1 MTRVLVTGATGFIG
15 RAVCRALGAAGC
27 AVVAAVRDKGAD
39 IAPGVATRVVPD
51 IGPAT
56 DWAPHL
62 EGVDAIVHLA
72 ARVHRPGETDAAARA
87 ESRRVNRDGTLRLAE
102 AASAAGVRRVVFA
115 SSVKVNGETTST
127 RSPFNEGDPPQPH
140 DSYAVSKW
148 EAEQGLRA
156 VAVHTGLEAVIVR
169 PPLVYGEGVKAN
181 FLTLLKIC
189 RRAPPLPFAAVDNRR
204 SLIYVGNL
212 ADAVA
217 RCVTHPAA
225 AGQVF
230 LVRDG
235 EDVSTPELVRRIA
248 TALGRPARL
257 FAMPPALLK
266 TLAGLVGRG
275 DMAARL
281 LDTLAVDDRKIRREL
296 GWSPPFTMAEGLART
311 ASWFLSGRET
321 QGNRERSE
329 RPWH

>member
-1 MTRVLVTGATGFIG
+1 MTRVLVTGATGFVG
-15 RAVCRALGAAGC
+15 RAVCRTLLAAGC
-27 AVVAAVRDKGAD
+27 TVAAAVRNENARV
-39 IAPGVATRVVPD
+39 APGVIARVVPD
-51 IGPAT
+51 ISPTA

-62 EGVDAIVHLA
+62 DGVDAIVHLA
-72 ARVHRPGETDAAARA
+72 ARVHRPGETDAAALA
-87 ESRRVNRDGTLRLAE
+87 ESRRVNRDGTLRLAQ
-102 AASAAGVRRVVFA
+102 AAGAAGVRRLVFA
-115 SSVKVNGETTST
+115 SSIKVNGETTDN
-127 RSPFNEGDPPQPH
+127 RPPFREGDSPRPQ

-156 VAVHTGLEAVIVR
+156 VAAQTDLETVIVR

-181 FLTLLKIC
+181 FLTLLNVC

-217 RCVTHPAA
+217 RCVAHPAA

-248 TALGRPARL
+248 AALKRPARL
-257 FAMPPALLK
+257 FPVPPPLLR
-266 TLAGLVGRG
+266 TLARLAGRG

-311 ASWFLSGRET
+311 ASWFLSGNET
-321 QGNRERSE
+321 
-329 RPWH
+329 

>member
-1 MTRVLVTGATGFIG
+1 MTRVLVTGATGFVG
-15 RAVCRALGAAGC
+15 RAVCRALSAVGC
-27 AVVAAVRDKGAD
+27 AVVAAVRDGNAD
-39 IAPGVATRVVPD
+39 IAPGAIPCLVPD
-51 IGPAT
+51 IGIA

-62 EGVDAIVHLA
+62 KGIDAVVHLA
-72 ARVHRPGETDAAARA
+72 ARVHRPSETDAAALA

-102 AASAAGVRRVVFA
+102 AAGAAGVRRFVFA
-115 SSVKVNGETTST
+115 SSIKVNGETTDH
-127 RSPFNEGDPPQPH
+127 RPPFTEDDPPQPR
-140 DSYAVSKW
+140 DAYAVSKW
-148 EAEQGLRA
+148 EAEQGLRTIA
-156 VAVHTGLEAVIVR
+156 TQTGLEAVIVR

-181 FLTLLKIC
+181 FLALLKIC
-189 RRAPPLPFAAVDNRR
+189 RWAPPLPFAAVDNRR

-212 ADAVA
+212 ADAMA
-217 RCVTHPAA
+217 RCVVHPAA

-235 EDVSTPELVRRIA
+235 EDVSTPDLMRRIA
-248 TALGRPARL
+248 AALKRPARL
-257 FAMPPALLK
+257 FAVPPALLK
-266 TLAGLVGRG
+266 ALAGLAGCG

-281 LDTLAVDDRKIRREL
+281 LDTLAVDDRRIRREL

-321 QGNRERSE
+321 QGKKERSE

>member
-1 MTRVLVTGATGFIG
+1 MTRVLVTGATGFVG
-15 RAVCRALGAAGC
+15 RAVCRTLLAAGC
-27 AVVAAVRDKGAD
+27 TVVAAVRDGNAR
-39 IAPGVATRVVPD
+39 IAPGVITRVVSD
-51 IGPAT
+51 IGPTT

-62 EGVDAIVHLA
+62 DGVDAIVHLA
-72 ARVHRPGETDAAARA
+72 ARVHRPGKTDAAALA
-87 ESRRVNRDGTLRLAE
+87 ESRRVNRDGTLRLAQ
-102 AASAAGVRRVVFA
+102 AASAAGVRRFVFA
-115 SSVKVNGETTST
+115 SSIKVNGETTDNRPPFSEDD
-127 RSPFNEGDPPQPH
+127 SPRPR

-148 EAEQGLRA
+148 EAEEGLRVVSA
-156 VAVHTGLEAVIVR
+156 QTGLETVIVR

-181 FLTLLKIC
+181 FLTLLNVC

-217 RCVTHPAA
+217 RCVAHPAA

-235 EDVSTPELVRRIA
+235 EDVATPELVRRIA
-248 TALGRPARL
+248 AALKRPARL
-257 FAMPPALLK
+257 FPVPPALLK
-266 TLAGLVGRG
+266 ALARLAGRG
-275 DMAARL
+275 DMIARL

-311 ASWFLSGRET
+311 ASWFLSGNET
-321 QGNRERSE
+321 
-329 RPWH
+329 